1 VAGTLWLVGTPIG
14 NLGDIS
20 ERARRTL
27 AEADVI
33 ACEDTRRTRTLLSHL
48 GVTGA
53 RLVSFFEG
61 NEERRVPE
69 LLRELREGRT
79 VALVTDGG
87 MPSLSDPGYSLVSA
101 AVREG
106 VPVDVAPGPTA
117 AVAALVVSGLPTDRF
132 VFEGFLPRRAGQRR
146 ARLEALAREP
156 RTAILFESPK
166 RLPALLKE
174 AGAVLGDR
182 MAAVVRELTKAHQEV
197 VRGTLTELATSFT
210 EEVRGEV
217 VLVIG
222 PAAAKE
228 PDVEELAGRVEALAA
243 TGLSRKEAATRVAAD
258 AGASRREVY
267 EASLRRRDRVLG
279 EREGRHPA

>member
-53 RLVSFFEG
+53 RLLSFFEG

-69 LLRELREGRT
+69 LLGELREGRT

-106 VPVDVAPGPTA
+106 LPVDVVPGPSA

-146 ARLEALAREP
+146 ARLAALAEEP
-156 RTAILFESPK
+156 RTAIVFESPK
-166 RLPALLKE
+166 RLPTLLKD
-174 AGAVLGDR
+174 AAAVLGDR
-182 MAAVVRELTKAHQEV
+182 TAAVVRELTKAHQEV
-197 VRGTLTELATSFT
+197 VRGNLPELAASFT
-210 EEVRGEV
+210 GEVRGEV
-217 VLVIG
+217 VVVIG
-222 PAAAKE
+222 GAPTGAA
-228 PDVEELAGRVEALAA
+228 PDLEELGARVEELTSG
-243 TGLSRKEAATRVAAD
+243 GLSRKAAADRVAAE
-258 AGASRREVY
+258 AGASRRQVY
-267 EASLRRRDRVLG
+267 EASLRKR
-279 EREGRHPA
+279 A